1 MTVNYIK
8 IGGNVIILP
17 NVHIGTD
24 AVIGAGSIIIHDI
37 PAGETIMQE
46 LHLTQEWDKVFP
58 KSDQVDHKKVTFTNH
73 FGSGPIHTKELR
85 R

>member
-17 NVHIGTD
+17 NVHIRTD

-37 PAGETIMQE
+37 PAGENILYVYEEKQ
-46 LHLTQEWDKVFP
+46 
-58 KSDQVDHKKVTFTNH
+58 
-73 FGSGPIHTKELR
+73 
-85 R
+85 

>member
-24 AVIGAGSIIIHDI
+24 AVIGAGSIITHDI
-37 PAGETIMQE
+37 PARENISY
-46 LHLTQEWDKVFP
+46 VY
-58 KSDQVDHKKVTFTNH
+58 
-73 FGSGPIHTKELR
+73 KER
-85 R
+85 